1 MNLPLLAVPLM
12 AMAQPAAAQSS
23 VPAVMPPPVTV
34 TLPPIATTPE
44 PQPEDDVHD
53 IVITARKKIP
63 GDPAEAINVQAFQAV
78 QSVDKAVTGPVA
90 EGYKKALPS
99 PVRDGVRNFFANLDE
114 PIVAANFLLQMKPGK
129 AFETAGRFVVN
140 TTLGIVGLFDI
151 AKRKPFYL
159 PRRPNGLADTLGFY
173 GVGPGP
179 YLYLPLIGPTT
190 LRDVIARPVELAIS
204 PTVIGGPVNS
214 RAFTV
219 ARWGLVS
226 IDERARD
233 DDRIKELRD
242 ENADIYAIYRSEYLA
257 ERQAEID
264 ALKGRRPYAE
274 DLPDIPR
281 TTTDKRK

>member
-12 AMAQPAAAQSS
+12 AMAQPAAAQPS
-23 VPAVMPPPVTV
+23 VPAVVPPPVTV

-44 PQPEDDVHD
+44 PQAEDDVHD
-53 IVITARKKIP
+53 IVITARKRIAA
-63 GDPAEAINVQAFQAV
+63 DPAEAINVQAFQAV

-99 PVRDGVRNFFANLDE
+99 PARDGVRNFFANLDE

-129 AFETAGRFVVN
+129 AFETVGRFVVN
-140 TTLGIVGLFDI
+140 STLGIAGLFDI

-159 PRRPNGLADTLGFY
+159 PRRPNGLANTLGFY

-214 RAFTV
+214 RAFTF

-257 ERQAEID
+257 QRQAEID

-274 DLPDIPR
+274 DLPNIPR
-281 TTTDKRK
+281 TTTDKR